1 MKIKSLTLHGFKSFA
16 DKTQIVLHE
25 GITAIVGPNGCGKS
39 NISDALRWVL
49 GEQRPTAIRGARMEE
64 AIFGGT
70 AERRPIHR
78 AEVTLEIANEDKT
91 LPVPYAEVAIGRT
104 VYRGGE
110 SEYALN
116 SAPCRLRDILDLCRD
131 TGLGANAYSIIEGRM
146 IDAILS
152 DRAEERRALF
162 EEAAEIGR
170 YKDRRRTAL
179 RRLEQAEGDLSRLDD
194 VIGEVQSKVRSLA
207 RQRGRAE
214 RYLEYRERRLQL
226 EIAVEESRLE
236 EIARRL
242 ETISREREELEKSR
256 SAETAELAAQEERA
270 QLLRA
275 EISEREG
282 ALAALAQHLD
292 EARGRLDEIE
302 RQRLVAAERSAA
314 AERRTAGIDEELEAI
329 DGRRQ
334 ELEVELSQLSGAAER
349 QRAEAVGLREQLDA
363 ANRSVDEL
371 RSIRK
376 ERKSEEEELQ
386 TRLTA
391 LVRQAS
397 VLEAERESAV
407 SRIAEREAELEQRR
421 QEVKR
426 LEDEE
431 ARHEQEHG
439 EASDMAA
446 RAAARLA
453 ELEFELEAAQASM
466 SGCRERLRTR
476 REEIAALEGTLST
489 DRARASSL
497 AALLASGQDLPARVA
512 ELLEQRGALP
522 GLHGVLADYIQVS
535 SHAARAVESHLG
547 SYLYGLVV
555 EDWDSVRAVRAWL
568 ADQDEPDGVV
578 LLPLEPGPH
587 SRSDQDSAA
596 DGQLADRVEV
606 EGAGVAW
613 ARALLGGV
621 ASPEADAADA
631 FRPAAE
637 PWVLPDGSG
646 QDRWGAVRLG
656 QPGAGRG
663 ILSRRAEL
671 SELRDRIRAAEG
683 SLDELQQLLERDG
696 VELRGHLE
704 TVDRL
709 EGEVTRAA
717 RENRELQARRE
728 SAEERVTRARSER
741 EDVAGRIERL
751 IAILDEARSG
761 AEALETRLGEVT
773 TERGETEAALGSAHG
788 RAVDSTVEW
797 ETASSSLHELQLH
810 LARQE
815 ATAGGA
821 EERLQRARITLSDLA
836 LRRERLDAERAGL
849 AGEVAEGRGTLDES
863 AGSLGDLMQ
872 GKTRLEAEVQTS
884 HEVLDERKA
893 DIERV
898 EEWLGTA
905 RVAERERS
913 ERRHSLE
920 LETTELRGNQTNIR
934 ERLEAEW
941 DTPLEELQK
950 RAEAPEDGDL
960 EEWAEELEVL
970 RDKLGRIGPVNLLAA
985 EEFEEQKH
993 RLEFLTTQRGDL
1005 VAAGQDL
1012 HASIRRIN
1020 ESASAAFYETF
1031 EQIRDNFRNIFV
1043 SLFQGGECDL
1053 WLTEPDDPLD
1063 SPIEISASP
1072 RGKRTQRLHLLSG
1085 GERALTALALLFG
1098 IYLTKPSPFCVMDE
1112 VDAPLDEQ
1120 NVRRFTAMLER
1131 FKADTQFII
1140 VTHNPR
1146 TIEAADWIYGVTMQ
1160 EPGVSSVVGVEFGEL
1175 PAGQVA

>member
-16 DKTQIVLHE
+16 DKTQIELHE

-78 AEVTLEIANEDKT
+78 AEVTLEIANEDKV

-116 SAPCRLRDILDLCRD
+116 AAPCRLRDILDLCRD

-207 RQRGRAE
+207 RQRGRAQ

-226 EIAVEESRLE
+226 EIAVEKSRLE
-236 EIARRL
+236 TIARRL
-242 ETISREREELEKSR
+242 EMLSREREALEKSR
-256 SAETAELAAQEERA
+256 PAEMAELAAEEERA
-270 QLLRA
+270 HQLRA

-282 ALAALAQHLD
+282 AMAALAQHLD
-292 EARGRLDEIE
+292 QARARVDEIE
-302 RQRLVAAERSAA
+302 RQRLIAAERSAA

-334 ELEVELSQLSGAAER
+334 ELEAELNELGEAAER
-349 QRAEAVGLREQLDA
+349 QRAEAASLRSQLEV
-363 ANRSVDEL
+363 ANRTVDQL
-371 RSIRK
+371 RTTREECK
-376 ERKSEEEELQ
+376 GEEEELQ

-397 VLEAERESAV
+397 ALEAERESAV
-407 SRIAEREAELEQRR
+407 ARIAEREAELEQRR
-421 QEVKR
+421 QEVER
-426 LEDEE
+426 LQGEE
-431 ARHEQEHG
+431 ARLEQEHREVSEKAG
-439 EASDMAA
+439 Q
-446 RAAARLA
+446 AAARLVSLES
-453 ELEFELEAAQASM
+453 ELEVAQAATSD
-466 SGCRERLRTR
+466 CRERLRSR
-476 REEIAALEGTLST
+476 REEIAALEGALSA

-512 ELLEQRGALP
+512 ELLEQRVSLP
-522 GLHGVLADYIQVS
+522 GVHGVLADYIQVS

-555 EDWDSVRAVRAWL
+555 EDWDSVRAVRSWL

-578 LLPLEPGPH
+578 LLPLDPGPLP
-587 SRSDQDSAA
+587 RSDQAA
-596 DGQLADRVEV
+596 PGEGQLTDRVEV
-606 EGAGVAW
+606 EGAGVDW

-621 ASPEADAADA
+621 AAPDRDTPDG
-631 FRPAAE
+631 FRPASA

-671 SELRDRIRAAEG
+671 SELRDRIRAAEV
-683 SLDELQQLLERDG
+683 SLDEIQQQLDQDG

-709 EGEVTRAA
+709 EADVTRAA
-717 RENRELQARRE
+717 RDNRQLQARNE

-741 EDVAGRIERL
+741 EDVSGRIERL
-751 IAILDEARSG
+751 IATLDEARTG
-761 AEALETRLGEVT
+761 AEMLEKRLGQVT
-773 TERGETEAALGSAHG
+773 KEKGETEATLGSAHG
-788 RAVDSTVEW
+788 RTVDSTVEW
-797 ETASSSLHELQLH
+797 ETASSGLHELQLH
-810 LARQE
+810 FARQE
-815 ATAGGA
+815 ATAGTA
-821 EERLQRARITLSDLA
+821 EERLQRARITLSELA
-836 LRRERLDAERAGL
+836 LRRERLESERAGL
-849 AGEVAEGRGTLDES
+849 ASEVAEGRGSLDES
-863 AGSLGDLMQ
+863 AGNLGDLMQ
-872 GKTRLEAEVQTS
+872 GRTRLEAEVQTS
-884 HEVLDERKA
+884 REVLDERKV

-898 EEWLGTA
+898 EEWLSKA
-905 RVAERERS
+905 RVEEREKS
-913 ERRHSLE
+913 ERRHALE
-920 LETTELRGNQTNIR
+920 LEASELRGTQTNIR

-941 DTPLEELQK
+941 DAPLEELMK
-950 RAEAPEDGDL
+950 RAESPEDGDL
-960 EEWAEELEVL
+960 GAWAEELEEL
-970 RDKLGRIGPVNLLAA
+970 REKLSRMGPVNLLAA
-985 EEFEEQKH
+985 EEYEEQKH
-993 RLEFLTTQRGDL
+993 RLEFLTTQRSDL

-1031 EQIRDNFRNIFV
+1031 EQIRGNFRDIFV
-1043 SLFQGGECDL
+1043 SLFEGGECDI

-1063 SPIEISASP
+1063 SPIEVSASP

-1085 GERALTALALLFG
+1085 GERALTALALVFG

-1120 NVRRFTAMLER
+1120 NVRRFTAMLNR
-1131 FKADTQFII
+1131 FKTDTQFII

>member
-1 MKIKSLTLHGFKSFA
+1 LKIKSLTLHGFKSFA

-78 AEVTLEIANEDKT
+78 AEVTLEIANDDKV
-91 LPVPYAEVAIGRT
+91 LPVPYADVAIGRT

-116 SAPCRLRDILDLCRD
+116 AAPCRLRDILDLCRD

-194 VIGEVQSKVRSLA
+194 VIGEVQTKVRSLA

-226 EIAVEESRLE
+226 EIAVEKSRLE

-242 ETISREREELEKSR
+242 ELVSREREELEKSR
-256 SAETAELAAQEERA
+256 PAETAELAAQEERA
-270 QLLRA
+270 HHLRA

-282 ALAALAQHLD
+282 AIAALAQHLD
-292 EARGRLDEIE
+292 QARARVDEIE
-302 RQRLVAAERSAA
+302 RQRLIAAERAAA
-314 AERRTAGIDEELEAI
+314 AERRTAGIDEEVEAI
-329 DGRRQ
+329 DGRRH
-334 ELEVELSQLSGAAER
+334 ELEAELSELSGAAEQHR
-349 QRAEAVGLREQLDA
+349 TGAASLQAQLEASTRA
-363 ANRSVDEL
+363 VDEL
-371 RSIRK
+371 RGNR
-376 ERKSEEEELQ
+376 ELRKSEEEELQ
-386 TRLTA
+386 ARLTA

-407 SRIAEREAELEQRR
+407 ARIAEREAEREERR
-421 QEVKR
+421 QEVER
-426 LEDEE
+426 LQTEE
-431 ARHEQEHG
+431 ARLEQELGAANEKAG
-439 EASDMAA
+439 EAAS
-446 RAAARLA
+446 RLA
-453 ELEFELEAAQASM
+453 SLESELEVAQAATSD
-466 SGCRERLRTR
+466 CRERLRSR
-476 REEIAALEGTLST
+476 REEIAVLEGSLSA

-535 SHAARAVESHLG
+535 SDAARAVESHLG

-555 EDWDSVRAVRAWL
+555 EDWDSVRAVRSWL

-578 LLPLEPGPH
+578 LLPLDPGPH
-587 SRSDQDSAA
+587 AASDQDSPVA
-596 DGQLADRVEV
+596 GQLTDRVEV
-606 EGAGVAW
+606 EGPGVGW

-621 ASPEADAADA
+621 SAPDRDAAS
-631 FRPAAE
+631 FRPAPE

-671 SELRDRIRAAEG
+671 AELRDRIRAAEVA
-683 SLDELQQLLERDG
+683 LDELQQLLERDG
-696 VELRGHLE
+696 AELRGHLE

-709 EGEVTRAA
+709 EADVTRAA
-717 RENRELQARRE
+717 RENRGLQARRE
-728 SAEERVTRARSER
+728 AAEERLSRARSDR
-741 EDVAGRIERL
+741 EDVSGRIERL
-751 IAILDEARSG
+751 VATLDEARSR
-761 AEALETRLGEVT
+761 AQSLEQRLAAAT
-773 TERGETEAALGSAHG
+773 TEKGETEATLGSAHG
-788 RAVDSTVEW
+788 RTVDSTVEW
-797 ETASSSLHELQLH
+797 ETASSGLHELQLH

-815 ATAGGA
+815 ATAGTA

-836 LRRERLDAERAGL
+836 LRRERLETERSGL
-849 AGEVAEGRGTLDES
+849 AGEVVEGRGTLDES

-872 GKTRLEAEVQTS
+872 GRTRLEAEVQTS
-884 HEVLDERKA
+884 REVLDERKV

-898 EEWLGTA
+898 EAWLGTA
-905 RVAERERS
+905 RVEEREKS
-913 ERRHSLE
+913 ERRHALE
-920 LETTELRGNQTNIR
+920 LEASELRGTQTNIR

-941 DTPLEELQK
+941 DAPLEELQK
-950 RAEAPEDGDL
+950 RATVPEDGELEAWAAEL
-960 EEWAEELEVL
+960 EEL
-970 RDKLGRIGPVNLLAA
+970 RDKLGRMGPVNLLAA
-985 EEFEEQKH
+985 EEYEEQRH
-993 RLEFLTTQRGDL
+993 RLEFLSTQRSDL

-1020 ESASAAFYETF
+1020 ESASAAFQETF
-1031 EQIRDNFRNIFV
+1031 DQIRDNFRNIFV
-1043 SLFQGGECDL
+1043 SLFEGGECDI

-1063 SPIEISASP
+1063 SPIEVSASP

-1120 NVRRFTAMLER
+1120 NVRRFTAMLDR
-1131 FKADTQFII
+1131 FKTDTQFII